1 MSELKMKFQE
11 NPRYLYYG
19 ILLAYLLSLLTIF
32 TLRVTAGSGEVNVE
46 TNQIGQYV
54 GVGQNDLTVSD
65 LIYNPET
72 GIVEVDVYIKK
83 EQSMIEDLPDYEF
96 AGLVFTDTDTYLP
109 QEMIQVSEN
118 YYVVFFG
125 DVPKDF
131 QALSLTVAE
140 VKEEDAS
147 ADLTKMRYLQED
159 FKVDP
164 AYEITEDTLHYEEKA
179 IAFEISETENQI
191 TANQE
196 ERSVLKEKIEQ
207 YKDKIKENE
216 EEKKY
221 LLSEEQ
227 AEIDSTNNKL
237 VKEIVKMEQDIA
249 DLGRQNSQLKEKI
262 ALAEQKKDALKSTE

>member
-54 GVGQNDLTVSD
+54 GVGQNELTVSD

-83 EQSMIEDLPDYEF
+83 EQSTIEDLPAYEF
-96 AGLVFTDTDTYLP
+96 AGMVFTDTDTYLP

-131 QALSLTVAE
+131 KALSLTVAE

-159 FKVDP
+159 FRSDP

-179 IAFEISETENQI
+179 IVFEISETENQI

-207 YKDKIKENE
+207 YEEKIKENE
-216 EEKKY
+216 QEKKY

-227 AEIDSTNNKL
+227 AEIDSTTNKL
-237 VKEIVKMEQDIA
+237 VKEIVKMAQHIA

-262 ALAEQKKDALKSTE
+262 ALSEQKKDALHSTE

>member
-164 AYEITEDTLHYEEKA
+164 AYKITEDMLHYEEKA

-207 YKDKIKENE
+207 YEEKIKENE

>member
-46 TNQIGQYV
+46 MNQIGQYV

-125 DVPKDF
+125 EVPEDF

-140 VKEEDAS
+140 VKQEDAS

-191 TANQE
+191 AANQE
-196 ERSVLKEKIEQ
+196 ERSALKEKIEQ
-207 YKDKIKENE
+207 YEEKIKENE

-262 ALAEQKKDALKSTE
+262 ALAEQKKNALKSTE

>member
-207 YKDKIKENE
+207 YEEKIKENE

-262 ALAEQKKDALKSTE
+262 ALAEQKKDALKNTE

>member
-83 EQSMIEDLPDYEF
+83 EQSAIEDLPTYEF

-140 VKEEDAS
+140 VKQEDAS

-179 IAFEISETENQI
+179 IAFEILETENQI

-196 ERSVLKEKIEQ
+196 EKSVLKEKIEQ
-207 YKDKIKENE
+207 YEEKIKENE

>member
-1 MSELKMKFQE
+1 MKFQE

-83 EQSMIEDLPDYEF
+83 EQSMIDDLPAYEF

-131 QALSLTVAE
+131 QALSLTVAY

-196 ERSVLKEKIEQ
+196 ERSALKEKIEQ
-207 YKDKIKENE
+207 YEDKIKENE

-237 VKEIVKMEQDIA
+237 MKEIVKMEQDIV

>member
-19 ILLAYLLSLLTIF
+19 ILLVYLLSLLTIF
-32 TLRVTAGSGEVNVE
+32 TLRVTAGSGAVNVE

-54 GVGQNDLTVSD
+54 GVGQNKLTVSD

-83 EQSMIEDLPDYEF
+83 EQSTIEDLPVYEF

-140 VKEEDAS
+140 VKEGDTS

-159 FKVDP
+159 FRSDP
-164 AYEITEDTLHYEEKA
+164 DYEITEDTLHYEEKA
-179 IAFEISETENQI
+179 IVFEISETENQI

-207 YKDKIKENE
+207 YEEKIKENE
-216 EEKKY
+216 QEKKY

-227 AEIDSTNNKL
+227 AEIDSTTNKL
-237 VKEIVKMEQDIA
+237 VKEIVKMEQHIA

-262 ALAEQKKDALKSTE
+262 ALSEQKKDALQSTE

>member
-83 EQSMIEDLPDYEF
+83 EQSMIDDLPDYEF

-191 TANQE
+191 MANQE

-207 YKDKIKENE
+207 YEDKIKENE

-227 AEIDSTNNKL
+227 AEIESTNNKL

-262 ALAEQKKDALKSTE
+262 ALAEQKKNALKSTE

>member
-125 DVPKDF
+125 EVPKDF

-159 FKVDP
+159 FKVDS

-207 YKDKIKENE
+207 YEEKIKENE

-237 VKEIVKMEQDIA
+237 VKEIVKMEQVIA

>member
-11 NPRYLYYG
+11 NPRYFYYG

-207 YKDKIKENE
+207 YEEKIKENE

>member
-207 YKDKIKENE
+207 YEEKIKENE

-262 ALAEQKKDALKSTE
+262 ALAEQKKGALKSTE

>member
-125 DVPKDF
+125 EVPKDF
-131 QALSLTVAE
+131 QALSLTLAE

-207 YKDKIKENE
+207 YENKIKENE

-227 AEIDSTNNKL
+227 AEIDSTNDKL
-237 VKEIVKMEQDIA
+237 VKEIVKMEQVIA

>member
-83 EQSMIEDLPDYEF
+83 EQSMIEDLPAYEF

-207 YKDKIKENE
+207 YKEKIKENE

-227 AEIDSTNNKL
+227 AEIESANNKL

-262 ALAEQKKDALKSTE
+262 ALAEQKKGALKSAE

>member
-207 YKDKIKENE
+207 YEDIIKENE

-262 ALAEQKKDALKSTE
+262 ALAEQKKDALKSTK

>member
-83 EQSMIEDLPDYEF
+83 EQSMIDDLPDYEF

-207 YKDKIKENE
+207 YEEKIKENE

-262 ALAEQKKDALKSTE
+262 ALAEQKKDALKSTK

>member
-32 TLRVTAGSGEVNVE
+32 SLRVTAGSGEVNVE

-83 EQSMIEDLPDYEF
+83 EQSAIEDLPNYEF

-131 QALSLTVAE
+131 QALSLTIAE

-164 AYEITEDTLHYEEKA
+164 AYEITENTLHYEEKA
-179 IAFEISETENQI
+179 IAFEILETENQI

-207 YKDKIKENE
+207 YEEKIKANE

-227 AEIDSTNNKL
+227 VEIDSTNNKL
-237 VKEIVKMEQDIA
+237 VKEIIKMEQHIA

>member
-191 TANQE
+191 AANQE
-196 ERSVLKEKIEQ
+196 ERSALKEKIEQ
-207 YKDKIKENE
+207 YEEKIKENE

-237 VKEIVKMEQDIA
+237 VKEIVKMEQGIA

-262 ALAEQKKDALKSTE
+262 SLAEQKKDALKSTE

>member
-96 AGLVFTDTDTYLP
+96 AGLVFTDMDTYLP

-179 IAFEISETENQI
+179 VAFEISETENQI

-207 YKDKIKENE
+207 YEEKIKENE

>member
-1 MSELKMKFQE
+1 M
-11 NPRYLYYG
+11 
-19 ILLAYLLSLLTIF
+19 
-32 TLRVTAGSGEVNVE
+32 NVE

-179 IAFEISETENQI
+179 IAFEILETENQI
-191 TANQE
+191 MANQE
-196 ERSVLKEKIEQ
+196 ERSVLKEKIER
-207 YKDKIKENE
+207 YEDKIKENE

>member
-19 ILLAYLLSLLTIF
+19 ILLVYLLSLLTIF
-32 TLRVTAGSGEVNVE
+32 TLRVTAGSGAVNVE

-65 LIYNPET
+65 LVYNPET

-83 EQSMIEDLPDYEF
+83 EQSAIEDLPTYEF

-131 QALSLTVAE
+131 QALSLTVTE

-147 ADLTKMRYLQED
+147 ADLTKVRYLQED

-207 YKDKIKENE
+207 YEEKIKANE

-237 VKEIVKMEQDIA
+237 LKEIIKMEQHIA
-249 DLGRQNSQLKEKI
+249 ELGRQNSQLKEKI
-262 ALAEQKKDALKSTE
+262 ALSEQKKDALKSTE

>member
-191 TANQE
+191 MANQE
-196 ERSVLKEKIEQ
+196 ERSALKEKIEQ
-207 YKDKIKENE
+207 YEEKIKENE

-262 ALAEQKKDALKSTE
+262 ALAEQKKNALKSTE

>member
-54 GVGQNDLTVSD
+54 GVGQNKLTVSD

-83 EQSMIEDLPDYEF
+83 EQSMIEDLPAYEF
-96 AGLVFTDTDTYLP
+96 AGVVFTDTDTYLP
-109 QEMIQVSEN
+109 QEMMQVSEN

-140 VKEEDAS
+140 VKEGNAS
-147 ADLTKMRYLQED
+147 ENLTKMRYLQED
-159 FKVDP
+159 FRSDP
-164 AYEITEDTLHYEEKA
+164 DYEITEDTLHYEEKA
-179 IAFEISETENQI
+179 IVFEISETENQI

-207 YKDKIKENE
+207 YEEKIKENE
-216 EEKKY
+216 QEKKY

-227 AEIDSTNNKL
+227 AEIDSTTNKL
-237 VKEIVKMEQDIA
+237 VKEIVKMEQHIA

-262 ALAEQKKDALKSTE
+262 ALSEQKKDALQSTE

>member
-207 YKDKIKENE
+207 YEEKIKENE

-262 ALAEQKKDALKSTE
+262 ALAQQKKDALKSTE

>member
-32 TLRVTAGSGEVNVE
+32 TLRVTAGSGKGNVE

-54 GVGQNDLTVSD
+54 GVGQNVLTVSD

-125 DVPKDF
+125 DVPKDL

-207 YKDKIKENE
+207 YEEKIKANE

-262 ALAEQKKDALKSTE
+262 ALAEQKKNALKSTE

>member
-19 ILLAYLLSLLTIF
+19 ILLVYLLSLLTIF
-32 TLRVTAGSGEVNVE
+32 TLRVTAGSGAVNVE

-83 EQSMIEDLPDYEF
+83 EQSAIEDLPTYEF

-147 ADLTKMRYLQED
+147 ADLTKIRYLQED
-159 FKVDP
+159 FKVDS

-179 IAFEISETENQI
+179 IAF
-191 TANQE
+191 
-196 ERSVLKEKIEQ
+196 
-207 YKDKIKENE
+207 
-216 EEKKY
+216 
-221 LLSEEQ
+221 
-227 AEIDSTNNKL
+227 
-237 VKEIVKMEQDIA
+237 
-249 DLGRQNSQLKEKI
+249 
-262 ALAEQKKDALKSTE
+262 

>member
-54 GVGQNDLTVSD
+54 GVGQNKLTVSD

-83 EQSMIEDLPDYEF
+83 EQSMIEDLPAYEF

-159 FKVDP
+159 FKVDS

-191 TANQE
+191 TVNQE

-207 YKDKIKENE
+207 YEEKIKENE

-237 VKEIVKMEQDIA
+237 LKEIVKMEQDIA

-262 ALAEQKKDALKSTE
+262 SLAEQKKDALKSNE

>member
-83 EQSMIEDLPDYEF
+83 EQSMIEDLTDYEF

-125 DVPKDF
+125 EVPEDF

-140 VKEEDAS
+140 MKEEDVS
-147 ADLTKMRYLQED
+147 TDLTKMRYLQED

-207 YKDKIKENE
+207 YEEKIKENE

-262 ALAEQKKDALKSTE
+262 ALAEQKKDALKSTK

>member
-131 QALSLTVAE
+131 QALSLTGAE
-140 VKEEDAS
+140 VKEEDVS

-191 TANQE
+191 AANQE
-196 ERSVLKEKIEQ
+196 ERSALKEKSEQ
-207 YKDKIKENE
+207 NEEKIKENE

>member
-207 YKDKIKENE
+207 YEEKIKENE

-262 ALAEQKKDALKSTE
+262 ALAEQKKDALKSTK

>member
-19 ILLAYLLSLLTIF
+19 ILLVYLLSLLTIF
-32 TLRVTAGSGEVNVE
+32 TLRVTAGSGAVNVE

-54 GVGQNDLTVSD
+54 GVGQNKLTVSD

-83 EQSMIEDLPDYEF
+83 EQSMIEDLPAYEF
-96 AGLVFTDTDTYLP
+96 AGVVFTDTDTYLP

-125 DVPKDF
+125 EVPKDF

-140 VKEEDAS
+140 VKEGDAS
-147 ADLTKMRYLQED
+147 ANLTKMRYLQED
-159 FKVDP
+159 FRSDS

-207 YKDKIKENE
+207 YEGKIKENE
-216 EEKKY
+216 QEKKY

-227 AEIDSTNNKL
+227 AEIDSTTNKL
-237 VKEIVKMEQDIA
+237 VKEIVKMEQHIA

-262 ALAEQKKDALKSTE
+262 ALSEQKKDALQSTE

>member
-83 EQSMIEDLPDYEF
+83 EQSMIEDLPAYEF

-159 FKVDP
+159 FKVDS
-164 AYEITEDTLHYEEKA
+164 AYEITEYTLHYEEKA

-207 YKDKIKENE
+207 YENKIKENE

-262 ALAEQKKDALKSTE
+262 ALAEQKKGALKSTD

>member
-191 TANQE
+191 MANQE
-196 ERSVLKEKIEQ
+196 ERSVLKEKIER
-207 YKDKIKENE
+207 YEEKIKENE

>member
-140 VKEEDAS
+140 MKEEDAS

-207 YKDKIKENE
+207 YEEKIKENE

-262 ALAEQKKDALKSTE
+262 ALAEQKKDALKSTK

>member
-83 EQSMIEDLPDYEF
+83 EQSMIDDLPAYEF

-140 VKEEDAS
+140 MKEEDAS

-207 YKDKIKENE
+207 YEEKIKENE

-262 ALAEQKKDALKSTE
+262 SLAEQKKDALKSNE

>member
-83 EQSMIEDLPDYEF
+83 EQSMIDDLPDYEF

-207 YKDKIKENE
+207 YEEKIKENE

>member
-207 YKDKIKENE
+207 YEEKIKENE

-262 ALAEQKKDALKSTE
+262 TLAQQKKDALKSTE

>member
-125 DVPKDF
+125 DVPEDF

-140 VKEEDAS
+140 MKEEDVS
-147 ADLTKMRYLQED
+147 TDLTKMRYLQED

-191 TANQE
+191 AANQE
-196 ERSVLKEKIEQ
+196 ERSALKEKIEQ
-207 YKDKIKENE
+207 YEEKIKENE

-262 ALAEQKKDALKSTE
+262 ALAEQKKGALKSAE

>member
-83 EQSMIEDLPDYEF
+83 EQSMIDDLPAYEF

-125 DVPKDF
+125 EVPEDF

-140 VKEEDAS
+140 MKEEDVS
-147 ADLTKMRYLQED
+147 TDLTKMRYLQKD

-191 TANQE
+191 AANQE
-196 ERSVLKEKIEQ
+196 ERSALKEKIEQ
-207 YKDKIKENE
+207 YEEKIKENE
-216 EEKKY
+216 KEKKY